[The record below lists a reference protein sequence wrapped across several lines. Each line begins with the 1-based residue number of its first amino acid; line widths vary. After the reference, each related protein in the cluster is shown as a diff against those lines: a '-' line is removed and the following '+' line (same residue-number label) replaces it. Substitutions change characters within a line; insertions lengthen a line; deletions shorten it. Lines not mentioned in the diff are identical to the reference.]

1 MQNPR
6 FTFIGYHYA
15 PETGRVTLNYR
26 YGEDDDFQEIFDF
39 PPAQNLSTE
48 NAIAIENAVRLLFYV
63 CGVSYYKIYATTDI
77 HFEPAVIPDAKTA
90 AFIRDVYLNGLGEF
104 AYQNGITMKDRVT
117 FKGTIFSNSAP
128 AAQSVAPQSCAL
140 VPVGGGKDSIVTIE
154 SLRHHHKKCVL
165 FSVGSSDTPAKPIA
179 DTIRIAAMD
188 HIHVVRKLSP
198 NMNDINARAGVM
210 NGHIPITAIISIA
223 AIITALIKNYD
234 AVILSNEKSSSVG
247 NVVVDGADINHQYSK
262 SLAFETLLH
271 DYVANHIATDLSYFS
286 YLRPWS
292 EIAIAQKFATLD
304 AYHAVFHSCN
314 KAFYQDA
321 TMRQSHWCCDC
332 PKCRFVFLALAPFMP
347 RNKLIAIFGNNI
359 LDDETQLDGFKELCG
374 LSKFKPFECVGEIEE
389 CQSLLQTLSTM
400 PEWQDDFIVS
410 QCAPSLNGNA
420 APLPVF
426 DIKDPLHFIPPRY
439 DVEAL

>member
-165 FSVGSSDTPAKPIA
+165 FSV
-179 DTIRIAAMD
+179 
-188 HIHVVRKLSP
+188 
-198 NMNDINARAGVM
+198 
-210 NGHIPITAIISIA
+210 
-223 AIITALIKNYD
+223 
-234 AVILSNEKSSSVG
+234 
-247 NVVVDGADINHQYSK
+247 
-262 SLAFETLLH
+262 
-271 DYVANHIATDLSYFS
+271 
-286 YLRPWS
+286 YL
-292 EIAIAQKFATLD
+292 
-304 AYHAVFHSCN
+304 
-314 KAFYQDA
+314 
-321 TMRQSHWCCDC
+321 
-332 PKCRFVFLALAPFMP
+332 
-347 RNKLIAIFGNNI
+347 
-359 LDDETQLDGFKELCG
+359 
-374 LSKFKPFECVGEIEE
+374 CV
-389 CQSLLQTLSTM
+389 
-400 PEWQDDFIVS
+400 
-410 QCAPSLNGNA
+410 
-420 APLPVF
+420 
-426 DIKDPLHFIPPRY
+426 H
-439 DVEAL
+439 